1 VKRKK
6 ELRSDPAKTEA
17 WLQRG
22 AANFTAKQIERARSG
37 LGKQAP
43 KPRRRSAKKQA
54 RNDGPWRLEVFARR
68 GGRCRCCGDTM
79 HVQAD
84 HMIPRSQGG
93 PSIVENGLPLC
104 SEFGKG
110 QCHLRKT
117 NHELLIRR
125 DWLDADQVEWLRA
138 SGNAWWEED
147 GTVAGR
153 HNRLFAPV
161 EEGKT

>member
-1 VKRKK
+1 MIRKK
-6 ELRSDPAKTEA
+6 RLKADPAKTEA
-17 WLQRG
+17 WLRRG
-22 AANFTAKQIERARSG
+22 AEAYSAKQIERARSG

-43 KPRRRSAKKQA
+43 GGRVAKRSK
-54 RNDGPWRLEVFARR
+54 RNDGPWRLEALARR
-68 GGRCRCCGDTM
+68 GGRCRSCGGTM

-93 PSIVENGLPLC
+93 PSIVENALILC
-104 SEFGKG
+104 GEFGDG
-110 QCHLRKT
+110 RCHVKKT

-147 GTVAGR
+147 GTVSGR

-161 EEGKT
+161 EEGRT